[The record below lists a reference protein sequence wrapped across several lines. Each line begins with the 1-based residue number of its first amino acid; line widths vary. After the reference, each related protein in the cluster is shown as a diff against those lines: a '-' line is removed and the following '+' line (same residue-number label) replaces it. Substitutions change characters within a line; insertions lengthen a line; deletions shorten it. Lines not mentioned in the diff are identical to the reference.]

1 MTGEV
6 PPSRTA
12 IDGLAPVSP
21 LPAYRLQR
29 LEPAMETRIQ
39 RSAKVLRRI
48 GWRLNSAAAAAEV
61 RSAWPFDVTE

>member
-1 MTGEV
+1 
-6 PPSRTA
+6 
-12 IDGLAPVSP
+12 
-21 LPAYRLQR
+21 
-29 LEPAMETRIQ
+29 METRIQ